1 MRTRFVFSGSRIVL
15 LLLVFATLATAI
27 LLRPAKWLSDFD
39 QSFYLT
45 IAYDIVHHGVFSNG
59 VFDKVNSTREAPPPG
74 RFFGPVYPALV
85 VAAIKVDPRFAR
97 AVDCSVEAN
106 QDVRDGAQC
115 EVYALPMHVIHA
127 ALLAIGVLTIALAA
141 EMIFASPITFWLA
154 GGLATV
160 ALLAD
165 ADLFSF
171 VMTESVT
178 FSLYSIA
185 AFSLISALK
194 TPRFW
199 KVLVVGCL
207 FGLLTLTRASHV
219 VLALVVPV
227 LLAVYYRWTNA
238 QWRQIARHLAAFAV
252 GWMAVVSPW
261 LVRNA
266 MSVGHWGLT
275 EEYGSAT
282 LIERFAYNDMS
293 AREFLLAFPYCLP
306 EVGPPLIERAFG
318 AAVIERFVYY
328 TPHSFFRVGRLH
340 RDKLVEAHG
349 RLDPL
354 IGGIAREELSRNWW
368 RHLSVS
374 VPLAWCGMWVGG
386 WLGLALAPLFAA
398 ACIAAVRRSRW
409 LFLIYAAPAIAM
421 LGLHA
426 AVANQYTRYNLI
438 LIGPFSVGAAWLVG
452 RVMRYLAD
460 CHRAPHQDSPRSA
473 QPVRPISEG

>member
-15 LLLVFATLATAI
+15 LLLVFVTWATAI
-27 LLRPAKWLSDFD
+27 LLRPAKSLRDFD

-85 VAAIKVDPRFAR
+85 VAAMKADPRFAR

-106 QDVRDGAQC
+106 QEVRDDAQC
-115 EVYALPMHVIHA
+115 EAYALPMYIIHA
-127 ALLAIGVLTIALAA
+127 ALLAIGVLAIALAA
-141 EMIFASPITFWLA
+141 EMIFASSITFWLA

-178 FSLYSIA
+178 FSLYSVA
-185 AFSLISALK
+185 ALSLISVLK
-194 TPRFW
+194 APRFW

-219 VLALVVPV
+219 VLALFVPV
-227 LLAVYYRWTNA
+227 LFAIYYRWTNA
-238 QWRQIARHLAAFAV
+238 AWPRIASHLAAFV
-252 GWMAVVSPW
+252 IGWTAVVSPW
-261 LVRNA
+261 LARNA
-266 MSVGHWGLT
+266 ISVGHWGLT

-306 EVGPPLIERAFG
+306 EVGPPLIDRAFG
-318 AAVIERFVYY
+318 PAAMERFVYY
-328 TPHSFFRVGRLH
+328 TPHSFFHVGRAH

-354 IGGIAREELSRNWW
+354 IGGVVREELSRNWW

-398 ACIAAVRRSRW
+398 ACVAAGRRSRW
-409 LFLIYAAPAIAM
+409 LFLIYAAPAVAM

-426 AVANQYTRYNLI
+426 AVANKYTRYNLI
-438 LIGPFSVGAAWLVG
+438 LIGPFSVGAAWLIG
-452 RVMRYLAD
+452 RVMQYLVD
-460 CHRAPHQDSPRSA
+460 CYRGRHQDGTRNNA
-473 QPVRPISEG
+473 QPIRPV

>member
-1 MRTRFVFSGSRIVL
+1 M
-15 LLLVFATLATAI
+15 LLVFATLATAI

-85 VAAIKVDPRFAR
+85 VAAMKVDPRFAR

-106 QDVRDGAQC
+106 HEARDGAEC
-115 EVYALPMHVIHA
+115 EVYALPMHLIHA
-127 ALLAIGVLTIALAA
+127 ALLAIGVLAIALAA
-141 EMIFASPITFWLA
+141 EMIFASTITFWLA

-178 FSLYSIA
+178 FSLYSVA
-185 AFSLISALK
+185 ALSLISALK

-207 FGLLTLTRASHV
+207 FGLLTLTRASYV

-227 LLAVYYRWTNA
+227 LFAVYYRWTNA
-238 QWRQIARHLAAFAV
+238 EWRQIARHLAAFAI

-266 MSVGHWGLT
+266 ISVGHWGLT

-293 AREFLLAFPYCLP
+293 GREFLLAFPYCLP

-318 AAVIERFVYY
+318 PAAMERFVYH
-328 TPHSFFRVGRLH
+328 TPRSFFHVGRASS
-340 RDKLVEAHG
+340 RQAGRGPWPAGSADRRYCPRGTEPQLVAPPVSERPAGLVRNVG
-349 RLDPL
+349 RRL
-354 IGGIAREELSRNWW
+354 ARAR
-368 RHLSVS
+368 
-374 VPLAWCGMWVGG
+374 PG
-386 WLGLALAPLFAA
+386 ALL
-398 ACIAAVRRSRW
+398 RRSLYRRRAPIEMA
-409 LFLIYAAPAIAM
+409 FLD
-421 LGLHA
+421 L
-426 AVANQYTRYNLI
+426 R
-438 LIGPFSVGAAWLVG
+438 GPCDRDARLARG
-452 RVMRYLAD
+452 RGQPIHPLQSHPDRPVFGRRSLAD
-460 CHRAPHQDSPRSA
+460 RPRDAISRRPPSGSASRQPAQRATYTSDQ
-473 QPVRPISEG
+473 

>member
-1 MRTRFVFSGSRIVL
+1 MRRRFDFSGSRIVL
-15 LLLVFATLATAI
+15 VLLVFATLATAI

-59 VFDKVNSTREAPPPG
+59 VFDKVDSTREAPPPG

-85 VAAIKVDPRFAR
+85 VAAMKLDSRFAR

-106 QDVRDGAQC
+106 HKARDGAQC

-127 ALLAIGVLTIALAA
+127 ALLAIGVLTIALAT
-141 EMIFASPITFWLA
+141 EMIFASTITLWLA
-154 GGLATV
+154 GVLATL

-171 VMTESVT
+171 VMTESLT
-178 FSLYSIA
+178 FSLYSLA
-185 AFSLISALK
+185 ALSIIPALK
-194 TPRFW
+194 APRFW
-199 KVLVVGCL
+199 KVLAVGCL
-207 FGLLTLTRASHV
+207 FGLLSLTRASHV

-227 LLAVYYRWTNA
+227 LFAIHWRWANA
-238 QWRQIARHLAAFAV
+238 EWRQIARHLAAFAI

-261 LVRNA
+261 LARNA
-266 MSVGHWGLT
+266 VSVGHWGLT

-293 AREFLLAFPYCLP
+293 GREFLLAFPYCVP

-318 AAVIERFVYY
+318 PAAMERFVYH
-328 TPHSFFRVGRLH
+328 TPRSFFHVGRLH

-354 IGGIAREELSRNWW
+354 IGGIAREEMSRNWW

-386 WLGLALAPLFAA
+386 WLGLALVPFFVG
-398 ACIAAVRRSRW
+398 ACIAARRRSRP
-409 LFLIYAAPAIAM
+409 LFLIYSAPAIAM

-438 LIGPFSVGAAWLVG
+438 LIGPFSVGAAWLIG
-452 RVMRYLAD
+452 RMIQYFGGRQRSVSSQSP
-460 CHRAPHQDSPRSA
+460 APATSVSDQ
-473 QPVRPISEG
+473 